1 MLQSSDYIC
10 DFFYKLPQW
19 ERIKLTL
26 YHNRRLDSKLPQIK
40 CIEKMPCIVK
50 EKGTFR
56 NMLFKI
62 QANLLKKKSLSRIVQ
77 LNITQLN
84 KVSGL
89 CKHKAKWLINYT
101 HAVFALSEYWMVH
114 GHFIIQGRIILLKLS
129 LRHNRE
135 RLSVWMHKDG
145 R

>member
-1 MLQSSDYIC
+1 MFIHLNVHATWVPRSEAAGFFFFPVYINKNKYFYDLMSTLRKTFFGLISVKWGIQCLTTFYIC
-10 DFFYKLPQW
+10 IIVYNVCYNHLIIFVIFFYKLPQW

-62 QANLLKKKSLSRIVQ
+62 QTNLLKKSLCPESC
-77 LNITQLN
+77 
-84 KVSGL
+84 S
-89 CKHKAKWLINYT
+89 
-101 HAVFALSEYWMVH
+101 
-114 GHFIIQGRIILLKLS
+114 
-129 LRHNRE
+129 
-135 RLSVWMHKDG
+135 
-145 R
+145 